1 MPSVNE
7 KKYYWLLRTCS
18 MPKMQLYVI
27 STLFVSIFSES
38 EQMWKGSWRELNLV
52 IADFLFTS
60 AVGRQHDWWKTQHS
74 HYGFHLAY

>member
-52 IADFLFTS
+52 IAVFCSLLLWADNMTGEKLS
-60 AVGRQHDWWKTQHS
+60 IAIMVS
-74 HYGFHLAY
+74 I